1 MTIPFVPTEPFVPS
15 INKVHINFGS
25 ASPPLSLCPLLNNK
39 MTSMKTFVL
48 WLHNLT
54 ILTRPSYSNTCVLY
68 GCFLNVQLISPFP
81 QVFDELSMIYQNK
94 YHVRGHLENQAF
106 AEWVQSWEHFGSH
119 GISWTLFRSSKFSKL
134 YSIQDSCNEN
144 NVYGKKHLQ
153 KEQARNK

>member
-119 GISWTLFRSSKFSKL
+119 GISWTLFRPSKFSKL

-144 NVYGKKHLQ
+144 NVYGKKIIIS
-153 KEQARNK
+153 